1 MNKKLMAALRII
13 SWGDKKHLQLKDLV
27 DIEYP
32 PSAIIQYDTIL
43 EHCINIIAEAIGGDD
58 NE

>member
-13 SWGDKKHLQLKDLV
+13 SWEDKKHLQLKDLV

-43 EHCINIIAEAIGGDD
+43 EHCINIIAKAIGDD
-58 NE
+58 NNE